1 MDSLLKHGEKKP
13 MNLKALIA
21 GGAIGAVLL
30 AAGIYFLT
38 LQPSMED
45 QRTAVLEGSYTEG
58 SPEFDRITKDIIIS
72 RDVDNTIVSPNAF
85 GGISMFISGTIR
97 NKGTETINGLEIN
110 VAVVDQFNE
119 VVKDKRVLVIPT
131 QQPALG
137 PDSTIPVTLTIDG
150 MKRTDDRANIRWKVT
165 AIRTAQPGS

>member
-1 MDSLLKHGEKKP
+1 MDSLLKHDEKKP
-13 MNLKALIA
+13 LNLKALIA

-45 QRTAVLEGSYTEG
+45 QRTAVLEGSSTEG

-97 NKGTETINGLEIN
+97 NRGTETINGLEIN

-131 QQPALG
+131 QQPQLG

-150 MKRTDDRANIRWKVT
+150 LKRTDDRANIRWKVT
-165 AIRTAQPGS
+165 AIRTAKPQ